1 MHCRTPPR
9 PQGCCGGLCPPAMLA
24 LELCSTMKQKCR
36 RVPLPGRRRVRARP
50 AHRDKVILHMGK
62 NKGQNMSARCD
73 KGSHTK
79 QALLTEQYV
88 NCHQAW
94 ERNKGQ
100 RLVPI
105 RFTLCLRSK
114 QGSVSRLPRPEHT
127 QAPTAELVTPAESH
141 PSVTT
146 ASLVLIRCS

>member
-1 MHCRTPPR
+1 M
-9 PQGCCGGLCPPAMLA
+9 
-24 LELCSTMKQKCR
+24 
-36 RVPLPGRRRVRARP
+36 RARP

-88 NCHQAW
+88 NCHRAW
-94 ERNKGQ
+94 ERGKGQ

-105 RFTLCLRSK
+105 RFTLCSRSK
-114 QGSVSRLPRPEHT
+114 QGSVSRLPRPEHM
-127 QAPTAELVTPAESH
+127 QAP
-141 PSVTT
+141 
-146 ASLVLIRCS
+146 